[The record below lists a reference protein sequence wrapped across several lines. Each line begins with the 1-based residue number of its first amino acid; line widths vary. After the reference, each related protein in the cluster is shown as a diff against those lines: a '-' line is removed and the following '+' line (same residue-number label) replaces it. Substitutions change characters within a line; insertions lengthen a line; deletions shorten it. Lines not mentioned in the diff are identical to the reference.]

1 MKVGVSMMGHLPL
14 KGKLGFAAGGG
25 INAIGNFLHL
35 SLLMIFL
42 TDVVGIDAAAVGV
55 MMLIARIWDAI
66 NDPMCGILIDR
77 SHGRN
82 GKTRPWITAGGACMA
97 VFCVLMFFSP
107 DSGSGGKLAWS
118 YFSYIGFGMSYTAC
132 ILAVFTLTSRV
143 TLNPAERVSVSAWY
157 NWGNAL
163 TGTILGIFGLVI
175 IKYLG
180 NASVSAGY
188 LKFAAI
194 CGALVFLMSICCTY
208 SNRELQIEGST
219 QNKSLKRT
227 ARNILKNRP
236 LLIIVAV
243 AMLLVTG
250 NCISNGALLYYVT
263 YNLKDDKLF
272 SVLAPMAYIGMAL
285 SSFAAG
291 WFAKRVGKRKSLLLL
306 LAICVV
312 CYAIRLL
319 MHDSSLVI
327 MFILNA
333 VFSFCSALYMVIY
346 MPMIVD
352 MVDYGEYITGERD
365 DAVIMAADTF
375 QQKLGMGIASAVTG
389 FILDSAGY
397 VPNAVEQQSRALD
410 GIFACTVTIPLV
422 LYAAAFVLLL
432 FYKMNDKELDDI
444 RAELDKRRN
453 TGTIEI

>member
-1 MKVGVSMMGHLPL
+1 MKVGVGMGHLPL

-42 TDVVGIDAAAVGV
+42 TDVVGINAAAVGV

-66 NDPMCGILIDR
+66 NDPMCGLLIDR

-97 VFCVLMFFSP
+97 VFCVLMFYSP
-107 DSGSGGKLAWS
+107 NSGSGGKLAWS

-143 TLNPAERVSVSAWY
+143 TLSPVERVSVSAWY

-163 TGTILGIFGLVI
+163 TGTILGIFGLTVI
-175 IKYLG
+175 KSLSG
-180 NASVSAGY
+180 VSISGGY

-194 CGALVFLMSICCTY
+194 CGAFVLILSLCCTY
-208 SNRELQIEGST
+208 SNTELKIESAT
-219 QNKSLKRT
+219 QKKSIKRT
-227 ARNILKNRP
+227 LKNVLKNRP

-272 SVLAPMAYIGMAL
+272 SILAPMAYVGMAL

-306 LAICVV
+306 LCICIACYVV
-312 CYAIRLL
+312 RFLT
-319 MHDSSLVI
+319 HDSSLI
-327 MFILNA
+327 AMFVLNA

-346 MPMIVD
+346 LPMIVD
-352 MVDYGEYITGERD
+352 MIDYGEYITGERD

-375 QQKLGMGIASAVTG
+375 QQKMGMGIASAVTG

-397 VPNAVEQQSRALD
+397 IPNAAEQQSSALN
-410 GIFACTVTIPLV
+410 GIFACTVTIPLA
-422 LYAAAFVLLL
+422 LYIAALVLLL
-432 FYKMNDKELDDI
+432 FYKMTDKELDRI
-444 RAELDKRRN
+444 REELNERRSS
-453 TGTIEI
+453 GCSQA

>member
-1 MKVGVSMMGHLPL
+1 MGHLPL

-42 TDVVGIDAAAVGV
+42 TDVVGINAAAVGV

-66 NDPMCGILIDR
+66 NDPMCGLLIDR

-97 VFCVLMFFSP
+97 VFCVLMFYSP
-107 DSGSGGKLAWS
+107 NSGSGGKLAWS

-143 TLNPAERVSVSAWY
+143 TLSPVERVSVSAWY

-163 TGTILGIFGLVI
+163 TGTILGIFGLTVI
-175 IKYLG
+175 KSLSG
-180 NASVSAGY
+180 VSISGGY

-194 CGALVFLMSICCTY
+194 CGAFVLILSLCCTY
-208 SNRELQIEGST
+208 SNTELKIESAT
-219 QNKSLKRT
+219 QKKSIKRT
-227 ARNILKNRP
+227 LKNVLKNRP

-272 SVLAPMAYIGMAL
+272 SILAPMAYVGMAL

-306 LAICVV
+306 LCICIACYVV
-312 CYAIRLL
+312 RFLT
-319 MHDSSLVI
+319 HDSSLI
-327 MFILNA
+327 AMFVLNA

-346 MPMIVD
+346 LPMIVD
-352 MVDYGEYITGERD
+352 MIDYGEYITGERD

-375 QQKLGMGIASAVTG
+375 QQKMGMGIASAVTG

-397 VPNAVEQQSRALD
+397 IPNAAEQQSSALN

-422 LYAAAFVLLL
+422 LYIAALVLLL
-432 FYKMNDKELDDI
+432 FYKMTDKELDRI
-444 RAELDKRRN
+444 REELNERRSS
-453 TGTIEI
+453 GCSQA

>member
-1 MKVGVSMMGHLPL
+1 MKVGVGMGHLPL

-42 TDVVGIDAAAVGV
+42 TDVVGINAAAVGV

-66 NDPMCGILIDR
+66 NDPMCGLLIDR

-97 VFCVLMFFSP
+97 VFCVLMFYSP
-107 DSGSGGKLAWS
+107 NSGSGGKLAWS

-143 TLNPAERVSVSAWY
+143 TLSPVERVSVSAWY

-163 TGTILGIFGLVI
+163 TGTILGIFGLTVI
-175 IKYLG
+175 KSLS
-180 NASVSAGY
+180 SVSISGGY

-194 CGALVFLMSICCTY
+194 CGAFVLMLSLCCTY
-208 SNRELQIEGST
+208 SNTELKIESAT
-219 QNKSLKRT
+219 QKKSIKRT
-227 ARNILKNRP
+227 LKNVLKNRP

-272 SVLAPMAYIGMAL
+272 SILAPMAYVGMAL

-306 LAICVV
+306 LCICIACYVV
-312 CYAIRLL
+312 RFLT
-319 MHDSSLVI
+319 HDSSLI
-327 MFILNA
+327 AMFVLNA

-346 MPMIVD
+346 LPMIVD
-352 MVDYGEYITGERD
+352 MIDYGEYITGERD

-375 QQKLGMGIASAVTG
+375 QQKMGMGIASAVTG

-397 VPNAVEQQSRALD
+397 IPNAAEQQSSALN
-410 GIFACTVTIPLV
+410 GIFACTVTIPLA
-422 LYAAAFVLLL
+422 LYIAALVLLL
-432 FYKMNDKELDDI
+432 FYKMTDKELDRI
-444 RAELDKRRN
+444 REELNERRSS
-453 TGTIEI
+453 GCSQA